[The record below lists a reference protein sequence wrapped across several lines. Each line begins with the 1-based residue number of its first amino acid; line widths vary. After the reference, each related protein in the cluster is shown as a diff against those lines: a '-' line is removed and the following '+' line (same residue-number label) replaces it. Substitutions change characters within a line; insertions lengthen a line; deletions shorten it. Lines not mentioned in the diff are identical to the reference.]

1 MKRNLLVIWGLPF
14 IVLVVTNCQA
24 QQQASRTAEVTPTQ
38 PPTLTSAP
46 SPTPTAELPGVPL
59 QPLAT
64 AAAIRV
70 DSWSLDSAWVAYW
83 SSTEEDVET
92 APYPFPSGTL
102 HLLNIRTGQDCSYPE
117 YVAHGYDDG
126 VIWQPDGQVM
136 VVSGGSTRRGTPC
149 GDDFTPAAY
158 PRDAEL
164 GKPDTALSPEAGY
177 RARTWAQDEADG
189 TISAVTTIADAL
201 TGEVE
206 NVVEWKHEGGLGD
219 FGLGGQWLTKDL
231 FLINETLDRGPL
243 LIAVGNGTIEVAS
256 ELFGLPPLEHWEPDN
271 SADLRAEGEVMK
283 GTRTYH
289 IVLHGAGTDITLY
302 HSETAEIESIPLRH
316 PSYLAFSPDGRWLM
330 LYERYDKDGY
340 ERQALSIRPADPPGS
355 EARLFA
361 EEFSYAVWSPEGMKI
376 AVGLPGGAISVFSL
390 PDGVQLGS
398 WTTGQYEALPI
409 AWSPDGNLL
418 AVQGYASGEWQQA
431 LFVVRQ

>member
-1 MKRNLLVIWGLPF
+1 MKRNLLVIWVLAF

-24 QQQASRTAEVTPTQ
+24 QQRASRTAEVTPTQ

-70 DSWSLDSAWVAYW
+70 DSWSLDSDWVAYW

-92 APYPFPSGTL
+92 AAYPFPSGTL

-126 VIWQPDGQVM
+126 VIWQSDGQVM

-149 GDDFTPAAY
+149 ADDFTPAAY
-158 PRDAEL
+158 PPDAEL

-201 TGEVE
+201 TGEVG
-206 NVVEWKHEGGLGD
+206 NVVEWKHEGRLGE
-219 FGLGGQWLTKDL
+219 FGLGGQWLTNDL

-256 ELFGLPPLEHWEPDN
+256 ELFGLAPLGHWEPGN
-271 SADLRAEGEVMK
+271 AADLRAEGGVVK
-283 GTRTYH
+283 GTQTYH
-289 IVLHGAGTDITLY
+289 IVLSGAGTDITLY
-302 HSETAEIESIPLRH
+302 HSETAEVERIPLRH

-330 LYERYDKDGY
+330 LFERYDKDGY
-340 ERQALSIRPADPPGS
+340 ERQALSIRPVDPPGS
-355 EARLFA
+355 EPRLFA

-376 AVGLPGGAISVFSL
+376 AVGLPVGAISVFSL

-398 WTTGQYEALPI
+398 WMTGQFEALPI

>member
-1 MKRNLLVIWGLPF
+1 MQRNLLAIWGLTF
-14 IVLVVTNCQA
+14 IALAVTNCQA

-38 PPTLTSAP
+38 PPMLTSTP
-46 SPTPTAELPGVPL
+46 GSTPTAQLPSVPL

-70 DSWSLDSAWVAYW
+70 ESWSLDSDWVAYW
-83 SSTEEDVET
+83 SSKEEDVET
-92 APYPFPSGTL
+92 APHPFPSGTL
-102 HLLNIRTGQDCSYPE
+102 HLLHIRTGQDCSYPE
-117 YVAHGYDDG
+117 YVARGYDDG

-136 VVSGGSTRRGTPC
+136 VVSGGSAERGTPC
-149 GDDFTPAAY
+149 VDDFVPAAY
-158 PRDAEL
+158 PPDAEL
-164 GKPDTALSPEAGY
+164 GKFDTALSPEAGY
-177 RARTWAQDEADG
+177 RARTWTQDEPDG
-189 TISAVTTIADAL
+189 TISAVTIIADAL

-206 NVVEWKHEGGLGD
+206 DVVEWKHEGGVGE
-219 FGLGGQWLTKDL
+219 FGLGGQWLTEDL

-243 LIAVGNGTIEVAS
+243 LIAVGNGTIEVVS

-271 SADLRAEGEVMK
+271 LADLRAEGGVVK

-289 IVLHGAGTDITLY
+289 IVLHGAGTDRTLY
-302 HSETAEIESIPLRH
+302 HSETAEVERIPLRH

-330 LYERYDKDGY
+330 LYERYGKDGY
-340 ERQALSIRPADPPGS
+340 ERQALSIRPVDPPGS

-361 EEFSYAVWSPEGMKI
+361 EEFSYAVWASEGKKI

-398 WTTGQYEALPI
+398 WTTGEYEALPI

-418 AVQGYASGEWQQA
+418 AVEGYVSGEWQQG
-431 LFVVRQ
+431 LFLVRQ